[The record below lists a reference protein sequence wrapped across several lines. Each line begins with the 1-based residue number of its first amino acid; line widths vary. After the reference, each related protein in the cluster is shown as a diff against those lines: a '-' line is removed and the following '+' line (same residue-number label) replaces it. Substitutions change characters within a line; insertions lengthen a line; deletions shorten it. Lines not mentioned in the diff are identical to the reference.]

1 MVHKIEELIKMYSPN
16 NQEDIS
22 ETRMEKLGI
31 IGGVD

>member
-1 MVHKIEELIKMYSPN
+1 MQKYSPN
-16 NQEDIS
+16 TEHDKA